1 MDCRVASDHHLPY
14 DWQEGGVHVD
24 KHLARAYRERWRA
37 VEAVDSSELRRS
49 PVGWRLQQM
58 DAIYTLA
65 VGLRLPGKACSD
77 GKAAVYER
85 WARLK
90 GRMR

>member
-1 MDCRVASDHHLPY
+1 M
-14 DWQEGGVHVD
+14 D

-37 VEAVDSSELRRS
+37 VEAIDSRELRRS

-58 DAIYTLA
+58 DAIYRLA
-65 VGLRLPGKACSD
+65 VGLRLPGKASSD

-90 GRMR
+90 RRMR